1 MNQKS
6 PQNQPQTIYDPQ
18 LVLAQFKRFLK
29 TKKLSPLS
37 IKNYLSDLRRFLAY
51 LQNHQ
56 PHLKSLHSIKL
67 HHFKSYLTHLTNQ
80 GFSPAS
86 LNRNIATLRQFGH
99 FLEQVHNIENPTQN
113 LARLGPTSPNSS
125 STNYIKH
132 FTNYLKQ
139 QQLSSQ
145 TIKSY
150 KSDINQYLHWLNTT
164 YSSTQ
169 LKRLITK
176 SNQQKYLNYLQK
188 TQNHKPSTIL
198 RKSKSI
204 SRFTNWFTTIYSLFT
219 PSDNK
224 VTGTVPNRNTRG
236 ATSSRTPVQRGG
248 TVPDVHDE
256 RRTENQ
262 YFKFWRTYLLL
273 AFIALFFT
281 ALGVFGYR
289 QFKKDVILSQAY
301 PSSPVTPNRQL
312 SFQGR
317 LVDSSGT
324 PITTATNFQF
334 KLYDAETNG
343 TQLYDTGTCSITPD
357 QDGVFSVQI
366 GKDCGSAIPSSVFT
380 ENSDVWLEVTVG
392 SETLSPRQ
400 QIATVAYAL
409 NAETIQGIPLAATM
423 AAIRNTIVP
432 MNQWGEVIL
441 GEQSPTLKGVA
452 GTLQIQAPS
461 LTFSTATG
469 TNGNI
474 IFAPDGTGLV
484 KILSNTQTTNSFTVQ
499 NAQLTSG
506 SLIKGYVGND
516 TATGN
521 LLTLSS
527 GSTETNQFT
536 VDTSGNTYI
545 AGNVGIGTTS
555 PGAKLDV
562 RGYAKIFG
570 GNTVSLIIGS
580 DYDNNATIT
589 DSVTKGARLG
599 APHYNTSE
607 EPVTLIFGN
616 INGIQ
621 NNVNIGGGS
630 SLMNAATA
638 IKFYTATNTTTVTG
652 TERMRIDANGN
663 VGIGTTTPSMKL
675 DVAGSA
681 TISGTLSLAP
691 TLQVD
696 AGTCDAS
703 SEGKQYYDADNDEY
717 YYCDGNSWKPIAQ
730 GSSSV
735 GGSGTTNYLSK
746 WTGSST
752 LGNSVI
758 YDDGTNVGIGTTSP
772 TRTLDVRDSF
782 NDSEITANKSTL
794 YVEGNFNP
802 TTSESTY
809 GAAAYSLLSVN
820 TPSGIT
826 LTSNDHH
833 LSTIRPVVRKFGAGD
848 VNELISIGGAWHW
861 FNEGNVGNFYQIY
874 LPRLSQNGGTGTIG
888 TAYGLYITG
897 QKQSFVTNAYGI
909 YQAGTSDTN
918 YFAGNVGI
926 GTTSPSYKLD
936 INDGDIRISNDYEA
950 QIRFYETINNYT
962 SRIRTDYHGNFIIYH
977 NSENIPRF
985 IINSSGN
992 VGIGT
997 TSPTSKLHVQGAV
1010 TGKALAI
1017 FNETGDQDI
1026 FTASAS
1032 GTPKFV
1038 IDHSGNVGIGTT
1050 SPSQKL
1056 QVNGN
1061 IYSLYSNSKIIQE
1074 STTTNNNYSEN
1085 ILTAWGQGAQ
1095 WSINAAYTDNGDP
1108 PSNMVYKVDPGTYNT
1123 GAGLLRF
1130 DANTKRWKFYSSPT
1144 STGAGNTVA
1153 FTELASLATDSIH
1166 FSPSGSASTFY
1177 INSSGNVGIGTTS
1190 PSHKLDVSGDA
1201 HVSGAFYDSSDSAG
1215 SNSYILT
1222 STGTGTTWTDT
1233 STGAVSPWTYSAP
1246 YLYPDNATDRVGI
1259 GTTNTADMISQLY
1272 VTNGS
1277 TLGKALAIFNQTEDQ
1292 DIITASASGTT
1303 KFRVDNSGYA
1313 HAQRFVDLAS
1323 SDYYLDP
1330 AASTTSLTT
1339 AGSVGIGTTSPEA
1352 WLEINTP
1359 DATKNILLSRTGYTD
1374 EFQLRVSN
1382 NSIDDTLL
1390 ITNSTNDTQG
1400 IIIQG
1405 NGDIG
1410 IGTTSP
1416 NNKLT
1421 ILPSSG
1427 NGLTIRESDDGNNAI
1442 TLSSNTTEGAI
1453 RILRNGSNVIQFHGG
1468 SGSDNYINNGGNLG
1482 IGTSTPTSK
1491 LHVQGA
1497 VTGKALAIFNETGD
1511 QDILVASKSG
1521 TTKFVVNKDGNVGI
1535 GTENPNERLEING
1548 SIRGNQSGAL
1558 RISTG
1563 NGYVDIGPKNSGWSH
1578 FQTDRSR
1585 YYFNTGVTIDTGNI
1599 GSYNEDLSLQTAGIT
1614 QLTIQNSSGNVGIGT
1629 TSPGAK
1635 LDVNGQIIGG
1645 FGAQTTSGTLD
1656 WNDASNAR
1664 SGNGYTLLE
1673 GDASNGPGPHTYF
1686 HPFSFEYY
1694 SKNGSGNLTQ
1704 FAIPYGA
1711 TSHMN
1716 SGLYMR
1722 GRYSGTWSNWMRIIS
1737 ENNDGNVGIGTTN
1750 PGSYKLYVNG
1760 TAYSTGGW
1768 QSSDIRWKKDIHQIQ
1783 NALDI
1788 VEHLEPVRFS
1798 WRQDEYPDIQFPQ
1811 GKQIGF
1817 IAQQVEPYLPEVVYT
1832 NNDGY
1837 KAIAYQNITALNTQA
1852 IKELSA
1858 NLLLNNIGD
1867 LAITYNPNTYQYDV
1881 ATVSNNSIFHQI
1893 SAFAKSFIGELT
1905 AGLVKTQKL
1914 ITQTT
1919 QTNLLTPTASNSA
1932 IIISRNTQ
1940 NPTSTTYDLPS
1951 TNDPL
1956 LVVDG
1961 ELSAATISARVAK
1974 LKELHTDKIVAKE
1987 IVADSIKSK
1996 DLESLKSTIHNLK
2009 TSTLSAQT
2017 IVNQYYYATSSAT
2030 NLSDDEL
2037 AQITQTIK
2045 NRLANLFSEPTAQ
2058 DVPTASTSAETIDL
2072 ALESTPSAT
2081 TVDPNHLPDT
2091 IAIQPTLTAD
2101 IATINNYLAVIGQ
2114 AIITNLEIT
2123 DHLYTSTI
2131 ASKTDTLEI
2140 QPLGGTIKLAA
2151 NTLII
2156 DSTTGTVEIN
2166 GDLKVNG
2173 TLYAQKAQI
2182 NQLSIGSEPIYEE
2195 ASSSGKSTLGNLLA
2209 VYNEQGE
2216 KVASIDASG
2225 SANFN
2230 DLTTQVI
2237 TIATSSEASQSATPS
2252 GFLQNQVTSNA
2263 TAGQA
2268 TLVSPNTEL
2277 TITSP
2282 YLDANS
2288 LVYLTPTSNTFG
2300 QVLYV
2305 KSKHTCPAQ
2314 NQTPNTYDLSSNC
2327 HPSFTV
2333 AIDSPVSENITFN
2346 WWIIKLDHR

>member
-169 LKRLITK
+169 LKKLITK

-204 SRFTNWFTTIYSLFT
+204 SRFTNWFTTIYSLST

-236 ATSSRTPVQRGG
+236 ATSSRAPVQRGG
-248 TVPDVHDE
+248 TVPDVRDE
-256 RRTENQ
+256 RRTVNQ
-262 YFKFWRTYLLL
+262 YFKLWRTYLLL

-474 IFAPDGTGLV
+474 LFAPDGTGLV
-484 KILSNTQTTNSFTVQ
+484 KVLSNTQDTNSFTVQ

-545 AGNVGIGTTS
+545 AGKLGIGITNPTD
-555 PGAKLDV
+555 KLQV
-562 RGYAKIFG
+562 Y
-570 GNTVSLIIGS
+570 
-580 DYDNNATIT
+580 
-589 DSVTKGARLG
+589 
-599 APHYNTSE
+599 
-607 EPVTLIFGN
+607 
-616 INGIQ
+616 
-621 NNVNIGGGS
+621 S
-630 SLMNAATA
+630 S
-638 IKFYTATNTTTVTG
+638 
-652 TERMRIDANGN
+652 
-663 VGIGTTTPSMKL
+663 TTTPTL
-675 DVAGSA
+675 G
-681 TISGTLSLAP
+681 IYNPNWGTGDENILEFRHG
-691 TLQVD
+691 D
-696 AGTCDAS
+696 GT
-703 SEGKQYYDADNDEY
+703 GDN
-717 YYCDGNSWKPIAQ
+717 S
-730 GSSSV
+730 
-735 GGSGTTNYLSK
+735 GSGGQAEIRSYLPGGGDVDLRFYTTNYLSLN
-746 WTGSST
+746 ST
-752 LGNSVI
+752 PVL
-758 YDDGTNVGIGTTSP
+758 
-772 TRTLDVRDSF
+772 
-782 NDSEITANKSTL
+782 
-794 YVEGNFNP
+794 
-802 TTSESTY
+802 
-809 GAAAYSLLSVN
+809 
-820 TPSGIT
+820 T
-826 LTSNDHH
+826 LT
-833 LSTIRPVVRKFGAGD
+833 GD
-848 VNELISIGGAWHW
+848 
-861 FNEGNVGNFYQIY
+861 
-874 LPRLSQNGGTGTIG
+874 
-888 TAYGLYITG
+888 
-897 QKQSFVTNAYGI
+897 
-909 YQAGTSDTN
+909 
-918 YFAGNVGI
+918 
-926 GTTSPSYKLD
+926 
-936 INDGDIRISNDYEA
+936 
-950 QIRFYETINNYT
+950 NN
-962 SRIRTDYHGNFIIYH
+962 
-977 NSENIPRF
+977 
-985 IINSSGN
+985 
-992 VGIGT
+992 
-997 TSPTSKLHVQGAV
+997 L
-1010 TGKALAI
+1010 
-1017 FNETGDQDI
+1017 
-1026 FTASAS
+1026 
-1032 GTPKFV
+1032 
-1038 IDHSGNVGIGTT
+1038 GIGTT

-1056 QVNGN
+1056 EV
-1061 IYSLYSNSKIIQE
+1061 
-1074 STTTNNNYSEN
+1074 
-1085 ILTAWGQGAQ
+1085 
-1095 WSINAAYTDNGDP
+1095 
-1108 PSNMVYKVDPGTYNT
+1108 
-1123 GAGLLRF
+1123 
-1130 DANTKRWKFYSSPT
+1130 
-1144 STGAGNTVA
+1144 
-1153 FTELASLATDSIH
+1153 
-1166 FSPSGSASTFY
+1166 
-1177 INSSGNVGIGTTS
+1177 SGNMRLT
-1190 PSHKLDVSGDA
+1190 
-1201 HVSGAFYDSSDSAG
+1201 GAFYDSSNSPG
-1215 SNSYILT
+1215 SNNYVLT
-1222 STGTGTTWTDT
+1222 STGTGTAWTDT

-1277 TLGKALAIFNQTEDQ
+1277 TFGKALAIFNQTEDQ
-1292 DIITASASGTT
+1292 DIITASASGAT
-1303 KFRVDNSGYA
+1303 KFKVDNSGYVY
-1313 HAQRFVDLAS
+1313 AQRFVDLAS

-1330 AASTTSLTT
+1330 AASATSLTT
-1339 AGSVGIGTTSPEA
+1339 AGSVGIGTTSPSYKLDVSGTGRFTSTLYITDGSAGAPSLSFTNDTNTGFYRKDHDVMAAVANGQEA
-1352 WLEINTP
+1352 LMFSGQTGVGTF
-1359 DATKNILLSRTGYTD
+1359 AVGNIIPAN
-1374 EFQLRVSN
+1374 EK
-1382 NSIDDTLL
+1382 LL
-1390 ITNSTNDTQG
+1390 ITGS
-1400 IIIQG
+1400 
-1405 NGDIG
+1405 
-1410 IGTTSP
+1410 GTTDF
-1416 NNKLT
+1416 
-1421 ILPSSG
+1421 IRVSSA
-1427 NGLTIRESDDGNNAI
+1427 ND
-1442 TLSSNTTEGAI
+1442 
-1453 RILRNGSNVIQFHGG
+1453 
-1468 SGSDNYINNGGNLG
+1468 
-1482 IGTSTPTSK
+1482 
-1491 LHVQGA
+1491 
-1497 VTGKALAIFNETGD
+1497 ETGD
-1511 QDILVASKSG
+1511 IFIVKRSG
-1521 TTKFVVNKDGNVGI
+1521 DVGI
-1535 GTENPNERLEING
+1535 GTENPNEKLEVVGDLKVKSDSDVTTSNG
-1548 SIRGNQSGAL
+1548 SGSFYIVNSAETKGIGFDYDEIQSWGGNLYLQYNQQYG
-1558 RISTG
+1558 
-1563 NGYVDIGPKNSGWSH
+1563 VDISNGTL
-1578 FQTDRSR
+1578 F
-1585 YYFNTGVTIDTGNI
+1585 VDT
-1599 GSYNEDLSLQTAGIT
+1599 
-1614 QLTIQNSSGNVGIGT
+1614 SGNVGIGTTSPSAKLHVLSTGTNTVFFDSGTGTSDYSTLQLRKGGGNDRLTISKLNSDHSTFPDAAYFSNIVGGSTVGYIAIMNNGDVVTNSSIGIGT

-1635 LDVNGQIIGG
+1635 LDINGQIIGG

-1686 HPFSFEYY
+1686 HPFSFEYS

-1737 ENNDGNVGIGTTN
+1737 ENNDGNVGIGTTSPEKRLHVYDSSDDNNAQIIVQNDSSSYSAVLWLKQTGNSSGSDWALASRSTGELGFYRNEDSTDLMRLTSDGNLGIGTTN
-1750 PGSYKLYVNG
+1750 PGTYKLYVNG

-1817 IAQQVEPYLPEVVYT
+1817 IAQQVEPYLPEVVHT

-1837 KAIAYQNITALNTQA
+1837 KAVAYQNITALNTQA
-1852 IKELSA
+1852 IKELSS
-1858 NLLLNNIGD
+1858 NLLLNDIGD

-1919 QTNLLTPTASNSA
+1919 QTNLITPTASNSA

-1940 NPTSTTYDLPS
+1940 NPTSTTY
-1951 TNDPL
+1951 
-1956 LVVDG
+1956 
-1961 ELSAATISARVAK
+1961 
-1974 LKELHTDKIVAKE
+1974 
-1987 IVADSIKSK
+1987 
-1996 DLESLKSTIHNLK
+1996 
-2009 TSTLSAQT
+2009 
-2017 IVNQYYYATSSAT
+2017 
-2030 NLSDDEL
+2030 
-2037 AQITQTIK
+2037 
-2045 NRLANLFSEPTAQ
+2045 
-2058 DVPTASTSAETIDL
+2058 
-2072 ALESTPSAT
+2072 
-2081 TVDPNHLPDT
+2081 HLPT
-2091 IAIQPTLTAD
+2091 I
-2101 IATINNYLAVIGQ
+2101 
-2114 AIITNLEIT
+2114 
-2123 DHLYTSTI
+2123 LY
-2131 ASKTDTLEI
+2131 
-2140 QPLGGTIKLAA
+2140 
-2151 NTLII
+2151 
-2156 DSTTGTVEIN
+2156 
-2166 GDLKVNG
+2166 
-2173 TLYAQKAQI
+2173 
-2182 NQLSIGSEPIYEE
+2182 
-2195 ASSSGKSTLGNLLA
+2195 
-2209 VYNEQGE
+2209 
-2216 KVASIDASG
+2216 
-2225 SANFN
+2225 
-2230 DLTTQVI
+2230 
-2237 TIATSSEASQSATPS
+2237 
-2252 GFLQNQVTSNA
+2252 
-2263 TAGQA
+2263 
-2268 TLVSPNTEL
+2268 
-2277 TITSP
+2277 
-2282 YLDANS
+2282 
-2288 LVYLTPTSNTFG
+2288 
-2300 QVLYV
+2300 
-2305 KSKHTCPAQ
+2305 
-2314 NQTPNTYDLSSNC
+2314 
-2327 HPSFTV
+2327 
-2333 AIDSPVSENITFN
+2333 
-2346 WWIIKLDHR
+2346 W